1 MKYIGLFILGV
12 MSFRTSQI
20 LIRIP
25 ILNYLNSNLAFS
37 MFSLRYGL
45 LVATIIVLTS
55 GIFEEGGRFL
65 FRNFLIGDEGKPVN
79 LGKNKSI
86 LDPVVFGLGHGLCE
100 AAYFFLPLIGS
111 YSFMVLLPGLMER
124 VIAIVFHVGMTVLVF
139 KGFEVGKKY
148 SYTLLAMLI
157 HSAFNYVI
165 VLNNIFKFGFGFMY
179 GIWIIADIILM
190 IWVYKQRNVFRR
202 ME

>member
-1 MKYIGLFILGV
+1 
-12 MSFRTSQI
+12 
-20 LIRIP
+20 
-25 ILNYLNSNLAFS
+25 
-37 MFSLRYGL
+37 
-45 LVATIIVLTS
+45 
-55 GIFEEGGRFL
+55 
-65 FRNFLIGDEGKPVN
+65 
-79 LGKNKSI
+79 
-86 LDPVVFGLGHGLCE
+86 
-100 AAYFFLPLIGS
+100 
-111 YSFMVLLPGLMER
+111 MVLLPGLMER